1 MQSLVSII
9 LIGISLSMDTFSL
22 SLSLASSCNQK
33 NTLFVFPFLVAI
45 FHFIFPLLG
54 NILGLEIMLIFNLAS
69 HIVLGSVLLFL
80 GTNILLSLFKETS
93 AKITLSFFSML
104 ILAISVSIDALM
116 TGLGITDITSSV
128 YLASIIFSLCSF
140 IFTFTALLIGKYFS
154 DKAGSFASLIGALL
168 LLGMGLYL
176 LIN

>member
-1 MQSLVSII
+1 
-9 LIGISLSMDTFSL
+9 
-22 SLSLASSCNQK
+22 
-33 NTLFVFPFLVAI
+33 
-45 FHFIFPLLG
+45 
-54 NILGLEIMLIFNLAS
+54 
-69 HIVLGSVLLFL
+69 
-80 GTNILLSLFKETS
+80 
-93 AKITLSFFSML
+93 ML